1 MSTGINAKWKTQKEK
16 GGKAK
21 RNAKKNLYTDAGFV
35 NWGRIAYRSEG
46 GILVTGILR
55 SCLVDAFF
63 MLLPKHISV
72 DLDINA
78 VRKSI
83 MPADPNKNTCFKDVD
98 KYARKYYN
106 ISIQRVSGNFS
117 NAIGGIA
124 MALLQRTKGNFL
136 VQLHVTKNEFDK
148 DGDKHCVAYDGVSVR
163 DNFQYANVKLVEES
177 DRNDP
182 LNAREVFSSLFKGQ
196 IAQITNIYEMK
207 SL

>member
-1 MSTGINAKWKTQKEK
+1 MPNYQMSTGINAKWHTQKEK

-21 RNAKKNLYTDAGFV
+21 RNAKKKKYADSGFV
-35 NWGRIAYRSEG
+35 HRVQVAYRLEG
-46 GILVTGILR
+46 GVLVTGILR

-72 DLDINA
+72 DLNINA
-78 VRKSI
+78 VQKSI

-124 MALLQRTKGNFL
+124 MALLQKTKGNFL
-136 VQLHVTKNEFDK
+136 
-148 DGDKHCVAYDGVSVR
+148 
-163 DNFQYANVKLVEES
+163 
-177 DRNDP
+177 
-182 LNAREVFSSLFKGQ
+182 FKY
-196 IAQITNIYEMK
+196 I
-207 SL
+207 